1 MKLEGGQ
8 PWKVKRGENKN
19 AAYLHVGVQSQ
30 GIWQEMGG
38 ER

>member
-8 PWKVKRGENKN
+8 PWKAKRGVNKN
-19 AAYLHVGVQSQ
+19 TACLHMGVQSE